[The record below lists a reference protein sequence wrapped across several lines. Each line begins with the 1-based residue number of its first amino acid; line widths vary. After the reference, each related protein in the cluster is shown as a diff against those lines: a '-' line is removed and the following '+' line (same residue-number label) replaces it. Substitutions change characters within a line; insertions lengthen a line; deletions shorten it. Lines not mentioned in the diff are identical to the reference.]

1 MNVRWES
8 RMIIQVT
15 PNLFADR
22 IEPSIDFF
30 KKVGFNLDVEVP
42 EDDHIGFAILVNGPN
57 QVMYQTRQSL
67 RDDSEAFL
75 PAADGTSPSLLFITV
90 SDVEGVAQ
98 ALEGYEI
105 IMKMRDTFYG
115 AKEIS
120 FLEPAGHVVTFAEFA
135 DRPAD

>member
-1 MNVRWES
+1 
-8 RMIIQVT
+8 MIIQVT
-15 PNLFADR
+15 PNLVADR
-22 IEPSIDFF
+22 IEPSVAFF
-30 KKVGFNLDVEVP
+30 EKVGFSLDVQVP
-42 EDDHIGFAILVNGPN
+42 EDDHIGFAILVNGKN

-90 SDVEGVAQ
+90 SDVEAVAR
-98 ALEGYEI
+98 ALEGYEV
-105 IMKMRDTFYG
+105 IMQMRDTFYG

-135 DRPAD
+135 DRASE